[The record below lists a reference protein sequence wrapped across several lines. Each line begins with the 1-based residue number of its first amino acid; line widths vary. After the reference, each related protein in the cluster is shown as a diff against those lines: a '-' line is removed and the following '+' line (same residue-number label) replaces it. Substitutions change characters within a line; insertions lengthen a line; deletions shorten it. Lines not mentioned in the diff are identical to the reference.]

1 MNKTTNLSAL
11 RRAANRARK
20 FPSNTCGASRY
31 LHDLADDLAKGNL
44 TLVEDDPQGVAEC
57 IYAVITALWEAR
69 DKARAAMGE

>member
-1 MNKTTNLSAL
+1 MSETTNLSAL

-31 LHDLADDLAKGNL
+31 LHDLADDLAKGSL

-69 DKARAAMGE
+69 DKARAALGE